1 MSWERY
7 HFFMLH
13 LEPTT
18 HFTLDDI
25 NPKLWFRSRSD
36 LFGYALENLF
46 AEFKGFEA
54 LHFLQ
59 WRDDLSWEQCNTTAN
74 VLSPDQQSHIIN
86 EIQRFFNCLKTMN
99 VEHLYKNGI
108 LLDHMNAYEF
118 LPSWIEEADDY
129 VQKHIGSD
137 FGIESFSNI
146 ENFFGL
152 LCALH
157 LVIKFF
163 QNAHDENLYVIYKTV
178 KP

>member
-13 LEPTT
+13 TEPAT

-25 NPKLWFRSRSD
+25 NPKLWFESRSD
-36 LFGYALENLF
+36 VFGYALENLF
-46 AEFKGFEA
+46 AEFKGFED

-59 WRDDLSWEQCNTTAN
+59 WRDDLSWEQCNATAN
-74 VLSPDQQSHIIN
+74 VFSPDQQPHIIN
-86 EIQRFFNCLKTMN
+86 EIQRFFNYLKMMD
-99 VEHLYKNGI
+99 VKHLYKNGI
-108 LLDHMNAYEF
+108 LLEYMNADEF
-118 LPSWIEEADDY
+118 LPSWVEEADDY
-129 VQKHIGSD
+129 VQHH
-137 FGIESFSNI
+137 IESDLGMDSLSSI

-152 LCALH
+152 LCALQ

-163 QNAHDENLYVIYKTV
+163 QNAHNENLYVIYKTV